1 MPTNDLNSAIS
12 MFEMNVNTPGAG
24 AAAAAAP
31 CNPSVGAYHMG
42 VTPAEQH
49 EALQSSASTSSSDSS
64 TLLGELVFEKFAC
77 ADNLDHEALAKLE
90 RSVPIFSESKRSTD
104 LDSAV
109 ENFFGSSSDST
120 PLFEFEGLG
129 KTTDPKTWSSL
140 FDDDIPVTLED
151 VSSVESITTAAG
163 TESCFLPT
171 PVIEDAVLKPPK
183 RSAAKRDA
191 GSTPTS
197 KTASPMSI
205 SSSISSPALPGATSA
220 SAASRRRS
228 SVMKSEKYDHL
239 GVITYNRKQRATP
252 LTPVVPESDD
262 PVALK
267 RARNTEAARRSR
279 ARKLERMNQLEE
291 RVEQLLQKNSEL
303 EAEVARLKSL
313 VASPE
318 QSKYTSLGGN

>member
-1 MPTNDLNSAIS
+1 MPANDLNSAIS
-12 MFEMNVNTPGAG
+12 MFEMNAGTPGAG
-24 AAAAAAP
+24 AAVAP
-31 CNPSVGAYHMG
+31 CSAPVAAYHMG

-49 EALQSSASTSSSDSS
+49 EALQSSSSTSSSDSS
-64 TLLGELVFEKFAC
+64 ILLGELVFEKFAC

-90 RSVPIFSESKRSTD
+90 RSMPMFSESKSSTD

-129 KTTDPKTWSSL
+129 KTADPKTWSSL

-151 VSSVESITTAAG
+151 VGAVEPISAAAG

-171 PVIEDAVLKPPK
+171 PIIEDAVLKPPK
-183 RSAAKRDA
+183 RSLTKRDA
-191 GSTPTS
+191 DSVPAS
-197 KTASPMSI
+197 KSASPVSI
-205 SSSISSPALPGATSA
+205 SSNISSPALNGCTSA
-220 SAASRRRS
+220 SATSRRRS

-303 EAEVARLKSL
+303 EAEVARLRSL
-313 VASPE
+313 VPSSE
-318 QSKYTSLGGN
+318 QPKYTSRAGN